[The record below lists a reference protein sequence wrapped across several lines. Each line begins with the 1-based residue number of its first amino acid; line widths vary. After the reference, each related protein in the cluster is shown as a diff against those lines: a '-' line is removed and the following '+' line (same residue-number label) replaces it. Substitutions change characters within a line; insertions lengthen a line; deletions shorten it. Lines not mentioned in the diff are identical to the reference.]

1 MTGLHATN
9 AKLRNRAISMV
20 SRLKGIPTN
29 AAVERLTKAKWN
41 VGAALED

>member
-1 MTGLHATN
+1 MTGMRATN

-20 SRLKGIPTN
+20 TRLKGIPAN

-41 VGAALED
+41 VAAALED